1 MSTKTAGLEEKILEI
16 IQTTGEKGITQNELA
31 KKLKIT
37 GKDCTRVILRLV
49 KRGMIR
55 RELLRV
61 NNKRVYVLY
70 PAMGVKRIKINVNL
84 DGLLDIPCFSCPHI
98 EKCDTGNFYNPLTCS
113 ALTRWLTSLAK
124 SNGGGG

>member
-1 MSTKTAGLEEKILEI
+1 MSTKTAGLEEKVLEI

-31 KKLKIT
+31 KKLRIT
-37 GKDCTRVILRLV
+37 SKDCTRIVLRLV

-55 RELLRV
+55 RELTRV

-70 PAMGVKRIKINVNL
+70 PATMKRIDINVNL
-84 DGLLDIPCFSCPHI
+84 DGLLDIPCFTCPHI
-98 EKCDTGNFYNPLTCS
+98 EKCDTGNFYNPLSCS

-124 SNGGGG
+124 SNGDSG